1 MRLTT
6 RLSQRKYSVG
16 LLAATLALAGVT
28 LGSGAQAA
36 TSEGL
41 DCQTDAHNTF
51 SLTARDGYVSTPDG
65 NSLYMSVTTI
75 QPTGSRPRLLLNLV
89 LTALLVL
96 VASYAYLLPRPTPKP
111 ATTVVPESTALE
123 ATTGVRFS
131 RVAVVGDKGLVTL
144 FYVVLDPEKAT
155 AFQADRAHPPRLS
168 SESRH
173 GGTRR
178 ASIMSACIPSI

>member
-1 MRLTT
+1 
-6 RLSQRKYSVG
+6 
-16 LLAATLALAGVT
+16 
-28 LGSGAQAA
+28 
-36 TSEGL
+36 
-41 DCQTDAHNTF
+41 
-51 SLTARDGYVSTPDG
+51 
-65 NSLYMSVTTI
+65 MSVTTI

-96 VASYAYLLPRPTPKP
+96 VASYAYLLPRPTPTP

-178 ASIMSACIPSI
+178 ASIMRAGHAMRAGQTYYLVYQNTDGAIRAGERVSIAYGGLTLRHVPVL